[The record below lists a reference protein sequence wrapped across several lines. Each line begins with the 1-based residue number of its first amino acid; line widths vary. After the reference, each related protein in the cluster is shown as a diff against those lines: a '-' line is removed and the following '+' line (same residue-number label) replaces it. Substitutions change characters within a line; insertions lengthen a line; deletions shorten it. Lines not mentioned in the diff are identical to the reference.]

1 MHKNVIAFVIRL
13 AAGCAA
19 SVMLLAASVGARA
32 QSEGTFKEL
41 NVSLWPEYDRPG
53 VLVIYRI
60 VLPDNTSLPA
70 ELTVRI
76 PASATLNAVASLQAD
91 GKLLNAPY
99 EQVVKGDWAEI
110 SFTTTMP
117 GSQIEYYDAS
127 LTRDGKLRKYRYSWP
142 GDYAIDALGIEV
154 QQPLGA
160 TNMVTSPDLGSGKTR
175 EDSLTYYTANIGSL
189 PQGQEFD
196 LSLQYEKSDETL
208 SAAGLGVQPSIPVED
223 DAEGWRSWLTT
234 ALPWVVAAL
243 GLALIVGGGVWYWR
257 SRKRKAERREPR
269 RRRKPST
276 AAERATVAAP
286 PAGQPVYC
294 HSCGNRASQGDRFCR
309 TCGTALRSH

>member
-117 GSQIEYYDAS
+117 GTQIEYYDAS

-160 TNMVTSPDLGSGKTR
+160 TNMVTSPDLGAGKPR
-175 EDSLTYYTANIGSL
+175 EDGLTYYTANIGSL

-243 GLALIVGGGVWYWR
+243 GLALIVGGGVWYWQ

-276 AAERATVAAP
+276 AAGGATMAAP
-286 PAGQPVYC
+286 PAGQPIYC

>member
-1 MHKNVIAFVIRL
+1 MQKNVIAFIFWL

-19 SVMLLAASVGARA
+19 LVMLLAASVGARA
-32 QSEGTFKEL
+32 QSQGTFKEL

-60 VLPDNTSLPA
+60 ALPDNTSLPA
-70 ELTVRI
+70 DLTVRI
-76 PASATLNAVASLQAD
+76 PASATLNAVASRQTD

-99 EQVVKGDWAEI
+99 VRVVNGDWAEI

-117 GSQIEYYDAS
+117 GTQLEYYDGS
-127 LTRDGKLRKYRYSWP
+127 LTRDGKLHKYRYSWP

-160 TNMVTSPDLGSGKTR
+160 TNMVTSPALGAGKTGQ
-175 EDSLTYYTANIGSL
+175 DDLTYYTANIGSL

-196 LSLQYEKSDETL
+196 ISLEYEKDDETL
-208 SAAGLGVQPSIPVED
+208 SVAGLKVQPSAPMGDSSV
-223 DAEGWRSWLTT
+223 GWRSWLTA
-234 ALPWVVAAL
+234 ALPWVVAAV
-243 GLALIVGGGVWYWR
+243 GLVLIVGGGVWYWQ
-257 SRKRKAERREPR
+257 SGKRKAERKEPR

-276 AAERATVAAP
+276 AAEGATMPAP
-286 PAGQPVYC
+286 PAGQPIYC

-309 TCGTALRSH
+309 ICGTALRGN